1 MTNRFASLETFKPD
15 VLEETPAPP
24 LEKIDAAAAR
34 HGFVSREPT
43 MRRRAKRLEGQTDQL
58 NIRANIEDINT
69 FVDWCERN
77 RFKSQREGFHELM
90 KLIASK

>member
-1 MTNRFASLETFKPD
+1 MNRFANLEKFKPD
-15 VLEETPAPP
+15 QPEDAPAPP
-24 LEKIDAAAAR
+24 LEKIDAAAGR

-43 MRRRAKRLEGQTDQL
+43 VRKRAKRLEGPTDQI
-58 NIRANIEDINT
+58 NIRANIEDINA

-77 RFKSQREGFHELM
+77 RFKSQREGFHELV